1 MEEPVAQPLRL
12 GQSVLAVQEQHAG
25 SGEQVDAGQGE
36 LKPRAVRANAL
47 DGNRP
52 KPQWAQIL
60 TDQATIVACDSFP
73 VHTVAL
79 RRV

>member
-1 MEEPVAQPLRL
+1 MPVKASSSHAQL
-12 GQSVLAVQEQHAG
+12 
-25 SGEQVDAGQGE
+25 
-36 LKPRAVRANAL
+36 RANAL

-52 KPQWAQIL
+52 KPQWAQVL

-73 VHTVAL
+73 VDTVAL